1 MEGVNDGNQN
11 QNKSEQPVDQPMD
24 TGDQVNESNQ
34 NP

>member
-11 QNKSEQPVDQPMD
+11 QNNSEQTVDQPMY

>member
-1 MEGVNDGNQN
+1 MEGVNHGNQN
-11 QNKSEQPVDQPMD
+11 QNNSKQPVDQPMD

>member
-11 QNKSEQPVDQPMD
+11 QNNSEQTVDHPMD
-24 TGDQVNESNQ
+24 GNQVNESNQ